1 MTGKKT
7 EAQQLMRDPAIEPAD
22 EVIAECLGKANDA
35 YLKYVEGLEPHDT
48 EVEWRY
54 YNDGKAWLGKGL
66 YKWTTT
72 RGTEKE
78 MTVFWLSV
86 WDGFFRVSL
95 FIPEKAR
102 IDALTLPLKSG
113 TKKMIE
119 AAKQMGKL
127 KFFPLVFDLRS
138 DKGFDDIYTL
148 IDFKKA
154 VK

>member
-1 MTGKKT
+1 MKKNSGDT
-7 EAQQLMRDPAIEPAD
+7 QLLRDPVIEPTG
-22 EVIAECLGKANDA
+22 EVIAECLGNANGA
-35 YLKYVEGLEPHDT
+35 YIKFVEGLEPLGT

-78 MTVFWLSV
+78 MTVFWLSI

-102 IDALTLPLKSG
+102 IDVLILPLKSE

-119 AAKQMGKL
+119 TSKQMGKL
-127 KFFPLVFDLRS
+127 KFFPLVFDLRT
-138 DKGFDDIYTL
+138 DKGFKDIFTL
-148 IDFKKA
+148 ADFRKTIK
-154 VK
+154 